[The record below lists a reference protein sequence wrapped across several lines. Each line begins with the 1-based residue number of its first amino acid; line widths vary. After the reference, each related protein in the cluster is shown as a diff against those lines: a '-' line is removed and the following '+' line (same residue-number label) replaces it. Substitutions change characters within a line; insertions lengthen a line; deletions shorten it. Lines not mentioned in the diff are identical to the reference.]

1 MIIYFYFRNIGSKL
15 YVHAPDQFLD
25 LSGRMGHKIFL
36 GQKVTSQVKYTD
48 FYQLERELP
57 NNRKSCSYHKYD
69 DCMYSSLYHW
79 MINSTKDHCTVPWIR
94 NNNKICTK
102 AEDINKAFMIAYN
115 RVTNQHNDC
124 DTPCHRLIVDL
135 GAKEMIKLDNNKTS
149 AVFHFYFPQ
158 KMLVIKENYLYTVLN
173 LLAEIGGYMGLLLGY
188 SLFNIATFV
197 NKIIDYHIKKKMSNI
212 NDNTETFKRQ

>member
-1 MIIYFYFRNIGSKL
+1 
-15 YVHAPDQFLD
+15 
-25 LSGRMGHKIFL
+25 
-36 GQKVTSQVKYTD
+36 
-48 FYQLERELP
+48 
-57 NNRKSCSYHKYD
+57 
-69 DCMYSSLYHW
+69 
-79 MINSTKDHCTVPWIR
+79 
-94 NNNKICTK
+94 
-102 AEDINKAFMIAYN
+102 MIAYN

-135 GAKEMIKLDNNKTS
+135 GAKEMITLDNNKTS

-212 NDNTETFKRQ
+212 NDNTDTFKRQ